1 MSRPRFLVTGA
12 NGFLGTHVLAALQ
25 ALDIPVWALGRNA
38 PQSVRPEQWLPLE
51 DPGDAPAMQL
61 ALEKAQPEVIVHLAG
76 AAVGPLPELY
86 RVNAIYGATLLAA
99 ASKVVPAARVVL
111 AGSAAE
117 YGPVEADAL
126 PVTEETPHRPR
137 DGYGITKLAQTHHA
151 LASLERGQNLVVA
164 RLFNFVGPHMP
175 GHLALGAFGRQ
186 VAAMP
191 PEGGVLRTGDL
202 STERDF
208 LSVHAV
214 TQVLL
219 ALAKRQD
226 VTGVLNV
233 CSGVPTR
240 LRSLVDELVRQ
251 CPFPVE
257 VQEDPG
263 RAGVTSVRRHYGSAE
278 RLKSHGI
285 EPPAFDLRT
294 VMAELAVSVRPQ
306 RPAP

>member
-12 NGFLGTHVLAALQ
+12 NGFLGTHVLAALR
-25 ALDIPVWALGRNA
+25 AVDVSVWALGRSS
-38 PQSVRPEQWLPLE
+38 PPSVPPEQWLPLE
-51 DPGDAPAMQL
+51 DPGDARALDL
-61 ALEKAQPEVIVHLAG
+61 ALEKARPEVIVHLAG
-76 AAVGPLPELY
+76 AAIGPLPELY
-86 RVNAIYGATLLAA
+86 RVNAVYGATLLSA
-99 ASKVVPAARVVL
+99 ASKVVPGARIVL

-117 YGPVEADAL
+117 YGPVEAGVL

-186 VAAMP
+186 VAAMSP
-191 PEGGVLRTGDL
+191 KGGVLRTGDL

-214 TQVLL
+214 TKILL
-219 ALAKRQD
+219 TLSERQD
-226 VTGVLNV
+226 ITGVLNV
-233 CSGVPTR
+233 CSGVPTH
-240 LRSLVDELVRQ
+240 LRTLVDELVKQ

-263 RAGVTSVRRHYGSAE
+263 RGGVTSVRRHYGSAQ
-278 RLKSHGI
+278 RLKGHGV
-285 EPPAFDLRT
+285 EPPTFDIRA
-294 VMAELAVSVRPQ
+294 VMAEFAASVLAQ
-306 RPAP
+306 RPTP